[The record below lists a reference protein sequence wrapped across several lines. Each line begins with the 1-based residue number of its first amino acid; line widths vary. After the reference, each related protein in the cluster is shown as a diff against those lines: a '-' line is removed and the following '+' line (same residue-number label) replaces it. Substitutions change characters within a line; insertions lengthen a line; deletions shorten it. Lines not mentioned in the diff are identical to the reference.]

1 MVKFRSLALLLLAV
15 VGTAVIASAGCVNL
29 KAPEQINV
37 GTGRHE
43 PVDAS
48 KVPPTSSH
56 EEARQKLA
64 EAYGEIQHLQ
74 SKVAGLERDKRELKA
89 EREECEKKYKKLK
102 DRHDD

>member
-1 MVKFRSLALLLLAV
+1 MWAMRWPGRRLAGLV
-15 VGTAVIASAGCVNL
+15 VAAFVLGGCVNL

-43 PVDAS
+43 AVDAS
-48 KVPPTSSH
+48 QVPATKTH

-64 EAYGEIQHLQ
+64 EAYEEIRHLQ
-74 SKVAGLERDKRELKA
+74 GKVAGLEKDKRELKA
-89 EREECEKKYKKLK
+89 DREECEKKLKRLK